1 MYIHVQSLDRED
13 RRIEERV
20 SKAQV
25 PISQL
30 PGRPKN
36 WRTKCVDIL
45 ESSISNRY
53 CHNAI
58 MYYGPIVL
66 FDTLPTKFEI
76 VNVTCYC
83 LKVARSVLHQYHLL
97 TLTQL
102 AKLVTSFGYQ
112 VAILGEAFGDK

>member
-76 VNVTCYC
+76 VNVITLHAWVQIFSRGLIFIAFYF
-83 LKVARSVLHQYHLL
+83 VAVKIREGFS
-97 TLTQL
+97 
-102 AKLVTSFGYQ
+102 K
-112 VAILGEAFGDK
+112 